1 MSETNDSKHGLSRD
15 AIAWRLGQL
24 EDTTTALLAEMKEI
38 TLCLARLERGC
49 PMAGQCSN
57 LVTDV
62 KAMQEDRFKAK
73 GVLWSIG
80 IVCTALGAVVGPFI
94 GEFAKL
100 VVK

>member
-15 AIAWRLGQL
+15 TIAWRLQRVEEVQASILL
-24 EDTTTALLAEMKEI
+24 ELKEV
-38 TLCLARLERGC
+38 TLCLARLENGC
-49 PMAGQCSN
+49 PMAGQCGG
-57 LVTDV
+57 LVNDV

-100 VVK
+100 VIK

>member
-15 AIAWRLGQL
+15 AIAWRLDRN
-24 EDTTTALLAEMKEI
+24 EAAIDELLKEMKQI
-38 TLCLARLERGC
+38 TLCLARLENGC
-49 PMAGQCSN
+49 PMAGQCGGLIS
-57 LVTDV
+57 DV